1 MNVLERETATT
12 INLTP
17 PGNYPILNI
26 NSQRYEDDN
35 PVQANTDNETDLDFN
50 RSVLTNLNDDDRPAT
65 SSFVTNRLS
74 AHLNERLL
82 GIPRPSTR
90 PKSTAA
96 TPNRTILDIRS
107 IQPTIQA
114 PNLKRI
120 TEQQQHQRQRVMM
133 VFGKQGSTEGL
144 DKTSMISSR
153 SFHVTINERKQ
164 DDSSVVQD
172 TNSSTISKLFPIQ
185 ADNIPMNIVS
195 RYDNTSLMN
204 KPLAIR
210 ASSVKKIN
218 K

>member
-1 MNVLERETATT
+1 
-12 INLTP
+12 
-17 PGNYPILNI
+17 
-26 NSQRYEDDN
+26 
-35 PVQANTDNETDLDFN
+35 
-50 RSVLTNLNDDDRPAT
+50 
-65 SSFVTNRLS
+65 
-74 AHLNERLL
+74 
-82 GIPRPSTR
+82 
-90 PKSTAA
+90 
-96 TPNRTILDIRS
+96 
-107 IQPTIQA
+107 
-114 PNLKRI
+114 
-120 TEQQQHQRQRVMM
+120 MM

-204 KPLAIR
+204 KPLAIVRRFTFALFFFSFSSSYFQR